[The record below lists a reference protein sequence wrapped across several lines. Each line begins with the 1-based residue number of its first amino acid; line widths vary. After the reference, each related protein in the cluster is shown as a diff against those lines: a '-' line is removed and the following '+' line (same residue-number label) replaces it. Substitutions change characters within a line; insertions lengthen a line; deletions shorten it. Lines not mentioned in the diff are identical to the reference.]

1 MGQKVNP
8 LAFRR
13 SLNKKW
19 SSQWFAKGENYK
31 KFLLEDLKIR
41 RTLILKLKP
50 AGVSKVLVERN
61 INQLA
66 ITVFVSRPGVVIGR
80 AGSGLEELRKNLET
94 MLDQKIKLNVEEIKK
109 PDLDAYLVARN
120 VADMVE
126 KRMPPRRAIAQS
138 CERVMQAGAK
148 GVKILVSGRI
158 GGSEIAR
165 REKAVLGS
173 VPLQTL
179 RSDIDYAQVDA
190 KTPTAG
196 VVGVKVWISRDP
208 KSLLPAA
215 LGTSDRG

>member
-13 SLNKKW
+13 SLNRKW
-19 SSQWFAKGENYK
+19 TSQWFARGKTYK
-31 KFLLEDLKIR
+31 KFLLEDYKLRKMIMSQ
-41 RTLILKLKP
+41 LKP
-50 AGVSKVLVERN
+50 AGISKLLIERN
-61 INQLA
+61 INQ
-66 ITVFVSRPGVVIGR
+66 ITLTVYVSRPGVVIGR
-80 AGSGLEELRKNLET
+80 AGSGLEDLRKNIEAFIG
-94 MLDQKIKLNVEEIKK
+94 QKIKLNVEEIKK

-126 KRMPPRRAIAQS
+126 KRMPVRRIVVQTGD
-138 CERVMQAGAK
+138 RVMQAGAK

-165 REKAVLGS
+165 REKIVLGT

-179 RSDIDYAQVDA
+179 RADIDFASVDA
-190 KTPTAG
+190 RTATAG
-196 VVGVKVWISRDP
+196 ITGVKVWISRDP
-208 KSLLPAA
+208 KTLLPAA

>member
-19 SSQWFAKGENYK
+19 TSQWFGRGDQYK
-31 KFLLEDLKIR
+31 KFVLEDFKLRKVIMV
-41 RTLILKLKP
+41 KLKP
-50 AGVSKVLVERN
+50 AGISRVLIERN
-61 INQLA
+61 INQMTV
-66 ITVFVSRPGVVIGR
+66 TVFVSRPGVVIGR
-80 AGSGLEELRKNLET
+80 AGIGLEEVRKNIEVF
-94 MLDQKIKLNVEEIKK
+94 LDQKVKLNVEEIKK

-120 VADMVE
+120 IADQVE
-126 KRMPPRRAIAQS
+126 KRMPVRRILVQTS
-138 CERVMQAGAK
+138 ERVMQAGAK

-158 GGSEIAR
+158 GGNEIAR
-165 REKAVLGS
+165 REKVVLGS

-179 RSDIDYAQVDA
+179 RADIDFAAVDA
-190 KTPTAG
+190 RTATAG
-196 VVGVKVWISRDP
+196 ITGVKVWISRDP

>member
-1 MGQKVNP
+1 MGKKVHP

-19 SSQWFAKGENYK
+19 TSQWFGQGEAYRK
-31 KFLLEDLKIR
+31 YLLEDFKLRKMIMG
-41 RTLILKLKP
+41 LLKP
-50 AGVSKVLVERN
+50 AGVSKVVIERN
-61 INQLA
+61 INQVSV
-66 ITVFVSRPGVVIGR
+66 TVFVSRPGVVIGR
-80 AGSGLEELRKNLET
+80 AGSGLEELRKTVEKQLG
-94 MLDQKIKLNVEEIKK
+94 QKVKLNVEEIKK

-120 VADMVE
+120 IADQVE
-126 KRMPPRRAIAQS
+126 KRMPVRRVLAQTGD
-138 CERVMQAGAK
+138 RVMQAGAK

-165 REKAVLGS
+165 REKVVLGT

-179 RSDIDYAQVDA
+179 RADIDYAAVDA
-190 KTPTAG
+190 RTATAG
-196 VVGVKVWISRDP
+196 ITGVKVWISRDP